1 MADTQA
7 HTRKLA
13 YRHPPSRRLNH
24 WVNVVAVTLL
34 LMTGLNIFGAHHSL
48 YWGRAGDEY
57 DRPVLS
63 ITGSDGQGQ
72 TTIGSRI
79 FDTTGLLGWSSGHAT
94 AFPSW
99 ATIPSYRDL
108 AAARNWHLFVA
119 WVLILNGIAYWLF
132 SLWNRHS
139 HYDLL
144 PSRDELKPRNLLH
157 DIGEHARLRFP
168 KGADS
173 NRYHILQ
180 KLAYLSL
187 AAVVLPMM
195 IVTGLAM
202 SPGADAVAPWIV
214 DLLGGRQSAR
224 TLHFL
229 FMTLTL
235 GFIVVHL
242 LAVLLAGFA
251 NQMRSMITGRWAY
264 DAGPEPVQMPP
275 ARTTLDGVA

>member
-1 MADTQA
+1 MIDSTAGLQ
-7 HTRKLA
+7 RLA
-13 YRHPPSRRLNH
+13 YRHPLSRRLNH
-24 WVNVVAVTLL
+24 WVNVIAVITL
-34 LMTGLNIFGAHHSL
+34 LMTGLNIFGAHQSL

-57 DRPVLS
+57 DRPILNIS
-63 ITGSDGQGQ
+63 GGAGHGQ
-72 TTIGSRI
+72 TAIGGRV
-79 FDTTGLLGWSSGHAT
+79 FDTTGLLGWSAGHAT

-108 AAARNWHLFVA
+108 AAARNWHLFMA
-119 WVLILNGIAYWLF
+119 WALILNGMIYWAYSLF
-132 SLWNRHS
+132 NKHFR
-139 HYDLL
+139 YDLL
-144 PSRDELKPRNLLH
+144 PSREELRPRSLLH
-157 DIGEHARLRFP
+157 DIGQHARLRFP
-168 KGADS
+168 KGRDS

-187 AAVVLPMM
+187 ASLFLPMM

-224 TLHFL
+224 TLHFV
-229 FMTLTL
+229 FMTLTV
-235 GFIVVHL
+235 GFIVVHV

-264 DAGPEPVQMPP
+264 RDDAARAPV